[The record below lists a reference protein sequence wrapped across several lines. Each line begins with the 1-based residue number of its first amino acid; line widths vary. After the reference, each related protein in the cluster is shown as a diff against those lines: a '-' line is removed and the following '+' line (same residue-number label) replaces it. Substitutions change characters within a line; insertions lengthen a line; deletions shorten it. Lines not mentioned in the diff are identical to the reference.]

1 MLQSLYKTLWG
12 EGGCMKG
19 VIGIFC
25 VVGALASVPFFL
37 AAMILDAEELGQQQK
52 FLDAASLG
60 NDADIAMWLKLYELQ
75 KGMSGFSPN
84 CRDAQGNTAVI
95 LAARRSNLKVIK
107 LLAGCEEINFNAL
120 NNERK
125 SALVYAAEA
134 GNTVLV
140 RRLFEYGAY
149 AQIDYAFSLAAQ
161 RGHEDTA
168 ALLAEVV
175 ELLTFIT
182 LQDVRKIFVDG
193 SGKRLDEVIELL
205 HQKRMG
211 CEVVVPVDDGKIS
224 AN

>member
-1 MLQSLYKTLWG
+1 
-12 EGGCMKG
+12 MKG
-19 VIGIFC
+19 VIGIFF
-25 VVGALASVPFFL
+25 VVGVLVIAPFYL
-37 AAMILDAEELGQQQK
+37 AAMMLDDEELGMQQK

-75 KGMSGFSPN
+75 KGLSDFSPN

-107 LLAGCEEINFNAL
+107 LLAGCVEINFNAI

-140 RRLFEYGAY
+140 RRLLEYGAY

-161 RGHEDTA
+161 QGHDDTA

-175 ELLTFIT
+175 ELLTFVT
-182 LQDVRKIFVDG
+182 PQDVRKVFVAG
-193 SGKRLDEVIELL
+193 SGNSLAGVMALL

-211 CEVVVPVDDGKIS
+211 CEVVVPVDDGKEMRQ
-224 AN
+224 

>member
-1 MLQSLYKTLWG
+1 M
-12 EGGCMKG
+12 
-19 VIGIFC
+19 
-25 VVGALASVPFFL
+25 
-37 AAMILDAEELGQQQK
+37 
-52 FLDAASLG
+52 
-60 NDADIAMWLKLYELQ
+60 
-75 KGMSGFSPN
+75 
-84 CRDAQGNTAVI
+84 
-95 LAARRSNLKVIK
+95 IK
-107 LLAGCEEINFNAL
+107 LLAGCAEINFNAI

-140 RRLFEYGAY
+140 RRLLEYGAY

-182 LQDVRKIFVDG
+182 PQDVRKIFVDG
-193 SGKRLDEVIELL
+193 SGKRLDEVMALL

-211 CEVVVPVDDGKIS
+211 CEVVVPIDDGKIN
-224 AN
+224 AD